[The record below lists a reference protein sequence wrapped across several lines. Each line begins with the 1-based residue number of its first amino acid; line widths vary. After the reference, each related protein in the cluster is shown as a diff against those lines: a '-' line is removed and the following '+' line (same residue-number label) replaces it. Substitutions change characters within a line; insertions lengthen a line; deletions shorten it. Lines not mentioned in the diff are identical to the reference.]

1 MYKGSCLCGSVK
13 YEVTCALGPVVF
25 CHCSQCRKAQGSPF
39 ASNSPI
45 PADHFHILCGQ
56 DALKAYESSP
66 GKKRIFCKH
75 CGSPLIS
82 KRDSLPDTVRLR
94 VGTLDTEADVKP
106 VAHIYAGSK
115 ALWYEITDNLP
126 QYRDREPGRK

>member
-1 MYKGSCLCGSVK
+1 M
-13 YEVTCALGPVVF
+13 
-25 CHCSQCRKAQGSPF
+25 
-39 ASNSPI
+39 
-45 PADHFHILCGQ
+45 
-56 DALKAYESSP
+56 
-66 GKKRIFCKH
+66 H

-126 QYRDREPGRK
+126 QYRDREPGRT